1 LTGVPFKDRPTRDMP
16 GFPAFRLRSRACDII
31 TPPEAK
37 PQRRDTSCTGGYKSL
52 QPTFVFLQNCS
63 GAMSEHSR
71 PTYEFGPFSVDA
83 SKRLLLRNGEA
94 VPLAPKVLETL
105 LALIEN
111 RERVLTK
118 DELLKQVWGDVVVE
132 EGGLTRNVSILR
144 KTLGEKPDDHRYIVT
159 VPARG
164 YRFVA
169 DVRERWG
176 NGEAS
181 GAGVP
186 AVSTAPDTDSGPHGS
201 LWVRRWLVLVGL
213 AALAVAAIAYV
224 LRPVAATDPVRPAI
238 TSLAV
243 LPLEN
248 LSGDPTQDYF
258 ADGVTEALI
267 ANLARIRALRVVS
280 RTSVMRF
287 KGARTSLS
295 EIARALNVDAV
306 IEGSVQRTSDRVR
319 ISIQLIHAP
328 TDMHLWA
335 REYERELTDVL
346 KLQGEVA
353 RAVAEE
359 IRIQVTAE
367 ERARMALAGT
377 VNPAAHQEY
386 LLGQY
391 YLWKLTEE
399 DLMRAIDHFE
409 RATRLDLGYA
419 PAHAGLSHAWWWR
432 GVWGAKTLKEVEAPS
447 RAAARKALE
456 LDPRLAEAHVS
467 MGRIKFGHD
476 WDWTGAEKDFGR
488 ALEID
493 PNNLDAHFFHGM
505 LFMALGRFSESIAHI
520 ARAEQLDPLSST
532 VQSGFGRILYRARRF
547 DEAISHLN
555 RALELEPGSGGV
567 HERLGDVY
575 DQMGRYADA
584 LAAYQKGGSGS
595 PGYRA
600 RVARIYARMGRHGE
614 AKQMLEDLKA
624 KLGSPLPGV
633 AAGAYAALGDKDE
646 AFKLLF
652 AMAEQG
658 GDTLNYVKV
667 EPPLDGLHSDPR
679 WQVLLHRMNLPM
691 DGGAGAVSH

>member
-1 LTGVPFKDRPTRDMP
+1 
-16 GFPAFRLRSRACDII
+16 
-31 TPPEAK
+31 
-37 PQRRDTSCTGGYKSL
+37 
-52 QPTFVFLQNCS
+52 
-63 GAMSEHSR
+63 MSEPSR
-71 PTYEFGPFSVDA
+71 PSYQFGPFFVDA
-83 SKRLLLRNGEA
+83 SKRLLLRDGEA

-105 LALIEN
+105 LALIET
-111 RERVLTK
+111 RERVLAK
-118 DELLKQVWGDVVVE
+118 DELLKRVWGDTVVE

-144 KTLGEKPDDHRYIVT
+144 KTLGEKPDDHQYIVT

-169 DVRERWG
+169 DVQERWG
-176 NGEAS
+176 NGEAP
-181 GAGVP
+181 GAGVQ
-186 AVSTAPDTDSGPHGS
+186 AVSAAPNGHSGPRGR
-201 LWVRRWLVLVGL
+201 LWVRRWLELGGV
-213 AALAVAAIAYV
+213 AALAVAAFAYV

-248 LSGDPTQDYF
+248 LSGDATQDYF

-306 IEGSVQRTSDRVR
+306 IEGSVQRTSDRVK

-328 TDMHLWA
+328 TDTHLWA

-359 IRIQVTAE
+359 IRVQVTAE
-367 ERARMALAGT
+367 ERARMAAAGT

-391 YLWKLTEE
+391 YLWKLTEG
-399 DLMRAIDHFE
+399 DLTRAIDYFE
-409 RATRLDLGYA
+409 RATRLDPGYA
-419 PAHAGLSHAWWWR
+419 AAHAGLSHAWWWR
-432 GVWGAKTLKEVEAPS
+432 GVWGAKTIKEVESPS
-447 RAAARKALE
+447 RAAARRALE

-467 MGRIKFGHD
+467 MGRLKFGYD
-476 WDWTGAEKDFGR
+476 WDWTGAEKDFR
-488 ALEID
+488 HALEID

-505 LFMALGRFSESIAHI
+505 LYMALGRFSESIAHI
-520 ARAEQLDPLSST
+520 DRAEQLDPLSST

-547 DEAISHLN
+547 DEAISHLR
-555 RALELEPGSGGV
+555 RALELDPGSGGGV
-567 HERLGDVY
+567 YERLGDVY

-584 LAAYQKGGSGS
+584 LAAYQKAGSGS
-595 PGYRA
+595 PRSRA
-600 RVARIYARMGRHGE
+600 RVARIYARMGRPGE
-614 AKQMLEDLKA
+614 AKQILEDLKA
-624 KLGSPLPGV
+624 KRGGPLPAE

-679 WQVLLHRMNLPM
+679 WQVLLRRMNFPM
-691 DGGAGAVSH
+691 HPVAGAITH

>member
-1 LTGVPFKDRPTRDMP
+1 MSARP
-16 GFPAFRLRSRACDII
+16 S
-31 TPPEAK
+31 
-37 PQRRDTSCTGGYKSL
+37 
-52 QPTFVFLQNCS
+52 
-63 GAMSEHSR
+63 
-71 PTYEFGPFSVDA
+71 YEFGPFVVDA
-83 SKRLLLRNGEA
+83 DKRLLLRDGEA

-105 LALIEN
+105 LALIES

-118 DELLKQVWGDVVVE
+118 DELLKQVWGDTVVE

-169 DVRERWG
+169 DVRERRADE
-176 NGEAS
+176 EAS
-181 GAGVP
+181 AAGVP
-186 AVSTAPDTDSGPHGS
+186 AVSPVPDPDPRPRGPV
-201 LWVRRWLVLVGL
+201 WVWRGLGAAVL
-213 AALAVAAIAYV
+213 AALALAAFAYV
-224 LRPVAATDPVRPAI
+224 RLRAPATDPGRPAI

-248 LSGDPTQDYF
+248 LSGDPSQDYF
-258 ADGVTEALI
+258 ADGMTEALI

-287 KGARTSLS
+287 KGARTSLPD
-295 EIARALNVDAV
+295 IARALGVDAV

-319 ISIQLIHAP
+319 INIQLIHAP
-328 TDMHLWA
+328 TDAHLWA

-353 RAVAEE
+353 RAVSEE

-367 ERARMALAGT
+367 ERARMASAGT

-386 LLGQY
+386 LLGRY
-391 YLWKLTEE
+391 YLWKLTKD
-399 DLMRAIDHFE
+399 DLTRAVDHFE
-409 RATRLDLGYA
+409 RATRLDPGYA
-419 PAHAGLSHAWWWR
+419 AAHAGLSHAWWWR
-432 GVWGAKTLKEVEAPS
+432 GVWGGQTFREIEAPS

-476 WDWTGAEKDFGR
+476 WDWTGAEKDFAR
-488 ALEID
+488 AQEID
-493 PNNLDAHFFHGM
+493 PNNLDAHFFHAM
-505 LFMALGRFSESIAHI
+505 LFMALGRFPESIAHI
-520 ARAEQLDPLSST
+520 ERAEQLDPLSAT
-532 VQSGFGRILYRARRF
+532 VESAFGRILYRARRF
-547 DEAISHLN
+547 DEAVSHLH
-555 RALELEPGSGGV
+555 RALELEPGNGGV

-584 LAAYQKGGSGS
+584 LAAYQKGGSA
-595 PGYRA
+595 PGYREGL
-600 RVARIYARMGRHGE
+600 ARIYARMGRQGE
-614 AKQMLEDLKA
+614 ARRLLAGLEAKPGGLVMSKA
-624 KLGSPLPGV
+624 
-633 AAGAYAALGDKDE
+633 AEAYAALGDKDE
-646 AFKLLF
+646 AFRLLF

-679 WQVLLHRMNLPM
+679 WPVLLRRMNLPF
-691 DGGAGAVSH
+691 DGDAVAVSR